1 MLHIVRRLPP
11 PVQKALWVASIAA
24 LAIGVFLLFGR

>member
-11 PVQKALWVASIAA
+11 GAQKAFWAVSIIA
-24 LAIGVFLLFGR
+24 LAIGVFLMLQ